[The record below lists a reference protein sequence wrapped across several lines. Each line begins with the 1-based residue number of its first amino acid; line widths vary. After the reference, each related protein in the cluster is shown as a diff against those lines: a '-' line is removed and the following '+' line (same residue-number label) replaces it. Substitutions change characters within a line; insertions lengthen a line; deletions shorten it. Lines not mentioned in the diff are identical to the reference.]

1 MRDKNLHILLVEDD
15 EVDIM
20 AIKRAFEKNNITNPL
35 DIARNGLEALLALRD
50 DTSPLPGIILLDINM
65 PKMNGIELLREIRN
79 DQHLKAIPV
88 IVLTTSD
95 EERDIIDAYK
105 YNTAGY
111 IVKPLSLTK
120 FVAAI
125 SVLDLYW
132 TISELPPI
140 NKTKEL

>member
-1 MRDKNLHILLVEDD
+1 MKDKNLHILVVEDD

-35 DIARNGLEALLALRD
+35 YIARNGLEALAILRGKNR
-50 DTSPLPGIILLDINM
+50 PLPSIILLDINM
-65 PKMNGIELLREIRN
+65 PKMNGIELLREIRK
-79 DQHLKAIPV
+79 DELLKSIPV

-105 YNTAGY
+105 YNIAGY
-111 IVKPLSLTK
+111 IVKPLSLPK
-120 FVAAI
+120 FVNAI

-132 TISELPPI
+132 TLSELPP
-140 NKTKEL
+140 TE